1 MTTDNSQTILKLR
14 TGQEIILPQRKDLL
28 GGLKFT
34 RRFSHNEVHPYDEVD
49 WTRRD
54 VRIMDWKTGKTIYER
69 LGLEAPAHWD
79 DNAVKITADKY
90 LFGSEPG
97 SLEYEDSFRNIYDR
111 ISNTYTVWGWEE
123 GYFATLEDAE
133 IFNEEIK
140 AMLVQQIWAP
150 NSPVWFNI
158 GHWEQWRWGRP
169 DLRESYTGHGNKAY
183 HTKGTK
189 NNLKTFTVQSTYEY
203 PQCSACFLTEV
214 GDSME
219 DILDHLT
226 TEGRIFAS
234 GSGVGINL
242 STLRSSKE
250 PISGK
255 GRSSGPISFDRGWD
269 RMAGAI
275 KSGGK
280 TRRAARMVLMFS
292 DHPDIFEFINTKNR
306 QEDIAKVILRE
317 HNVHV
322 ELKQIAE
329 TKLVAGTPAEKAA
342 ARVILSL
349 PLATRNSFD
358 PHMDALLYGETLSHQ
373 NANHSVSLKGDFWQ
387 ALTNNGNTYTRWV
400 TNPAHI
406 EQTFR
411 AQELLEAMAQSIWD
425 NGEPGVHNNDVI
437 NLWNPVKSIGT
448 ITTSNPCS
456 EYVFLNNT
464 SCNLSSFNAYRFLI
478 KGEDG
483 KPVFDADALTHAA
496 RLAMVCADLNV
507 ERGGFPIEEIA
518 EGTYKYR
525 TTGIGFANVGGSLMA
540 LGVPYDSDEGRW
552 IASQLCSAL
561 TAACWT
567 ASAEMGAEL
576 GSYVE
581 YPASKKDLLAVLRL
595 HNAAQKLASAL
606 PSQKDSKTLD
616 DLIESIISNAGG
628 ILPEAQGLTASYA
641 LHAYLKS
648 FKAPTMMN
656 RERIAPA
663 AKLAEAASDMW
674 AKVIKATAHRNAFV
688 SVMAPTGTISA
699 PLGCYDEGTTSIEP
713 DYTLVKWKQLAG
725 GGSLKMF
732 NRLALEGLR
741 ALGYPEDFVNEAALE
756 VAGLDGLISAFQGN
770 MDSVVN
776 QLIVDPCNDQ
786 AGPVRLAWR
795 RLLSGTES
803 RSEIQEKVAYI
814 SNPANMAVLT
824 ADELAVVNGAAHIES
839 IPWLNKKDLP
849 VFDCAATN
857 GNGIRA
863 ISPAGHVLML
873 GTLQPF
879 ISGACS
885 KTVNMPVSAGV
896 QDIYDSLIMSH
907 ELGVKCIAIFRAGSK
922 ANAVYVVD
930 TPETRMFKANH
941 VWEQLVNAGS
951 DAIDEIIAEASK
963 PRQRK
968 LPGRRLG
975 QTVKFSVGGQLTGY
989 LTVGVYA
996 DGTCGEVF
1004 GRLGQVGSFASG
1016 MFEAYCKLLST
1027 ALQFGVPLK
1036 EVVKGFR
1043 NYSFEPSGFCRVG
1056 DDTEA
1061 DTCTEIRS
1069 CASVVDLIAKILA
1082 WLFPESNGY
1091 RLRDVFSIPIV
1102 SLPGQAPD
1110 TTVSVLPPRIITAPA
1125 HPATPALPEIPAGK
1139 VPEGTML
1146 NGASLCPQCHS
1157 LAYVQDG
1164 KCKSCRSCGYKD
1176 GGCGE

>member
-169 DLRESYTGHGNKAY
+169 DLRENYTGHGNKAY

-189 NNLKTFTVQSTYEY
+189 NNLKTFMVQSTYEY

-387 ALTNNGNTYTRWV
+387 ALANNGNTYTRWV

-616 DLIESIISNAGG
+616 DLVESIISNAGG

-873 GTLQPF
+873 GALQPF

-1091 RLRDVFSIPIV
+1091 RLRDVFSIPSV

>member
-373 NANHSVSLKGDFWQ
+373 NANHSVSLKGD
-387 ALTNNGNTYTRWV
+387 
-400 TNPAHI
+400 
-406 EQTFR
+406 
-411 AQELLEAMAQSIWD
+411 S
-425 NGEPGVHNNDVI
+425 
-437 NLWNPVKSIGT
+437 
-448 ITTSNPCS
+448 
-456 EYVFLNNT
+456 
-464 SCNLSSFNAYRFLI
+464 
-478 KGEDG
+478 
-483 KPVFDADALTHAA
+483 
-496 RLAMVCADLNV
+496 
-507 ERGGFPIEEIA
+507 
-518 EGTYKYR
+518 
-525 TTGIGFANVGGSLMA
+525 TG
-540 LGVPYDSDEGRW
+540 
-552 IASQLCSAL
+552 
-561 TAACWT
+561 
-567 ASAEMGAEL
+567 
-576 GSYVE
+576 
-581 YPASKKDLLAVLRL
+581 
-595 HNAAQKLASAL
+595 
-606 PSQKDSKTLD
+606 
-616 DLIESIISNAGG
+616 
-628 ILPEAQGLTASYA
+628 
-641 LHAYLKS
+641 
-648 FKAPTMMN
+648 
-656 RERIAPA
+656 
-663 AKLAEAASDMW
+663 
-674 AKVIKATAHRNAFV
+674 
-688 SVMAPTGTISA
+688 
-699 PLGCYDEGTTSIEP
+699 
-713 DYTLVKWKQLAG
+713 
-725 GGSLKMF
+725 
-732 NRLALEGLR
+732 
-741 ALGYPEDFVNEAALE
+741 
-756 VAGLDGLISAFQGN
+756 
-770 MDSVVN
+770 
-776 QLIVDPCNDQ
+776 
-786 AGPVRLAWR
+786 
-795 RLLSGTES
+795 
-803 RSEIQEKVAYI
+803 
-814 SNPANMAVLT
+814 
-824 ADELAVVNGAAHIES
+824 
-839 IPWLNKKDLP
+839 
-849 VFDCAATN
+849 
-857 GNGIRA
+857 
-863 ISPAGHVLML
+863 
-873 GTLQPF
+873 
-879 ISGACS
+879 
-885 KTVNMPVSAGV
+885 
-896 QDIYDSLIMSH
+896 
-907 ELGVKCIAIFRAGSK
+907 
-922 ANAVYVVD
+922 
-930 TPETRMFKANH
+930 
-941 VWEQLVNAGS
+941 
-951 DAIDEIIAEASK
+951 
-963 PRQRK
+963 
-968 LPGRRLG
+968 
-975 QTVKFSVGGQLTGY
+975 
-989 LTVGVYA
+989 
-996 DGTCGEVF
+996 
-1004 GRLGQVGSFASG
+1004 
-1016 MFEAYCKLLST
+1016 
-1027 ALQFGVPLK
+1027 
-1036 EVVKGFR
+1036 
-1043 NYSFEPSGFCRVG
+1043 
-1056 DDTEA
+1056 
-1061 DTCTEIRS
+1061 
-1069 CASVVDLIAKILA
+1069 
-1082 WLFPESNGY
+1082 
-1091 RLRDVFSIPIV
+1091 
-1102 SLPGQAPD
+1102 
-1110 TTVSVLPPRIITAPA
+1110 
-1125 HPATPALPEIPAGK
+1125 
-1139 VPEGTML
+1139 
-1146 NGASLCPQCHS
+1146 
-1157 LAYVQDG
+1157 
-1164 KCKSCRSCGYKD
+1164 
-1176 GGCGE
+1176 

>member
-387 ALTNNGNTYTRWV
+387 ALANNGNTYTRWV

-741 ALGYPEDFVNEAALE
+741 SLGYPEDFVNEAALE

-873 GTLQPF
+873 GALQPF

-1091 RLRDVFSIPIV
+1091 RLRDVFSIPSV

>member
-1 MTTDNSQTILKLR
+1 MSTKSTQTTLKLR
-14 TGQEIILPQRKDLL
+14 NGQKIVLPPRKDLI
-28 GGLKFT
+28 GGLKFS
-34 RRFSHNEVHPYDEVD
+34 RMFSSKDVFPYDEVD
-49 WTRRD
+49 WENRD
-54 VRIMDWKTGKTIYER
+54 VRIMDWKTGKAIYER
-69 LGLEAPAHWD
+69 LGVEAPAHWD
-79 DNAVKITADKY
+79 ENAVKITSDKY

-97 SLEYEDSFRNIYDR
+97 TDEYESTFKNVFDR

-123 GYFATLEDAE
+123 GYFASLEDAE

-140 AMLVQQIWAP
+140 AMLVKQIWAP

-169 DLRESYTGHGNKAY
+169 DLRQNYTGNGNKSY

-189 NNLKTFTVQSTYEY
+189 GALQTYTLQSTYEY

-219 DILDHLT
+219 DILHHLT

-234 GSGVGINL
+234 GSGVGVNL

-292 DHPDIFEFINTKNR
+292 DHPDIFTFINTKNN

-317 HNVHV
+317 HNIHV

-329 TKLVAGTPAEKAA
+329 TKLVAGTAAEKTA

-349 PLATRNSFD
+349 PLSTESSFD
-358 PHMDALLYGETLSHQ
+358 PHMDALLYGETLSNQ

-387 ALTNNGNTYTRWV
+387 AHASNGNTYTRWV
-400 TNPAHI
+400 TNPSRI
-406 EQTFR
+406 DKTFR
-411 AQELLEAMAQSIWD
+411 AQELLEMMANSIWE

-437 NLWNPVKSIGT
+437 NLWNPVKSIGD

-464 SCNLSSFNAYRFLI
+464 SCNLSSFNAYRFLA
-478 KGEDG
+478 KDKDG
-483 KPVFDADALTHAA
+483 AVFFNADALVHAA
-496 RLAMVCADLNV
+496 RLAMVCADLNI
-507 ERGGFPIEEIA
+507 ERGGFPIKEIA
-518 EGTYKYR
+518 EGTYRFR
-525 TTGIGFANVGGSLMA
+525 TTGIGYANVGGALMA

-552 IASQLCSAL
+552 IASQLCSTL
-561 TAACWT
+561 TAACWA

-581 YPASKKDLLAVLRL
+581 YDATKEDLRAVLRL
-595 HNAAQKLASAL
+595 HHAAQQLASSVTRA
-606 PSQKDSKTLD
+606 KTD
-616 DLIESIISNAGG
+616 KEADALIESIISQASGP
-628 ILPEAQGLTASYA
+628 LPESQGLNATFA
-641 LHAYLKS
+641 LKAFLRS
-648 FKAPTMMN
+648 FKAPGRMN
-656 RERIAPA
+656 LHRTGCAHDLQV
-663 AKLAEAASDMW
+663 KASELW
-674 AKVIKATAHRNAFV
+674 AKVIEAKAHRNSFV

-741 ALGYPEDFVNEAALE
+741 TLGYDENCIFEAAFE
-756 VAGLDGLISAFQGN
+756 VAGLDGLMAACGGR
-770 MDSVVN
+770 MDEVSN
-776 QLIVDPCNDQ
+776 QMMIDPCGDE
-786 AGPVRLAWR
+786 AGPIRLAWR
-795 RLLSGTES
+795 RITSGMETTDDL
-803 RSEIQEKVAYI
+803 IEKIVYLRTP
-814 SNPANMAVLT
+814 SNQPVLT
-824 ADELAVVNGAAHIES
+824 ADELSVVNGAAHIEA
-839 IPWLNKKDLP
+839 IPWLLKTDLA

-857 GNGIRA
+857 GNGVRSIA
-863 ISPAGHVLML
+863 PSGHVLML
-873 GTLQPF
+873 GAVQPF
-879 ISGACS
+879 ISGASS
-885 KTVNMPVSAGV
+885 KTVNMPVSATRE
-896 QDIYDSLIMSH
+896 DIYDSLVMSH
-907 ELGVKCIAIFRAGSK
+907 DLGVKCIAIFRAGSK

-930 TPETRMFKANH
+930 TPETRRFKSDH
-941 VWEQLVNAGS
+941 IWTQLVQGGQE
-951 DAIDEIIAEASK
+951 AIDEIVAEASK

-989 LTVGVYA
+989 LTVGVYT

-1056 DDTEA
+1056 DDTDG

-1082 WLFPESNGY
+1082 WLFPENSGY
-1091 RLRDVFSIPIV
+1091 RLKDVFSTPCSEMLAQPSSETSITI
-1102 SLPGQAPD
+1102 
-1110 TTVSVLPPRIITAPA
+1110 LPPRMISTIPASAPSAIPAPA
-1125 HPATPALPEIPAGK
+1125 GVPADAI
-1139 VPEGTML
+1139 L
-1146 NGASLCPQCHS
+1146 NGASICPQCHS